1 MKHKRHQRAFSIR
14 YIRRRHSNGVWQ
26 PLRIDHNVTLDPR
39 NLFAGIVPFAFRAI
53 GILDALRI
61 NDAKRRLLVAPKAD
75 AGRANLIFLTPAPA
89 GLTHLPMSSH
99 SSGKSTNTP

>member
-1 MKHKRHQRAFSIR
+1 MHERSQRPFSIR
-14 YIRRRHSNGVWQ
+14 HICSRHSNGVWQ
-26 PLRIDHNVTLDPR
+26 ALCVDCDVALYSRYLLAGVIPLVLRGVR
-39 NLFAGIVPFAFRAI
+39 
-53 GILDALRI
+53 ILDALCI
-61 NDAKRRLLVAPKAD
+61 NDAKRRLFFATKAD